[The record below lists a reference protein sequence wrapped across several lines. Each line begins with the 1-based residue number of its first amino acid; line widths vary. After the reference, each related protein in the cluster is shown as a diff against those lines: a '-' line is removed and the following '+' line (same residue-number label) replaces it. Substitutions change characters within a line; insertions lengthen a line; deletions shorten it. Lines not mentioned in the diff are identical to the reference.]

1 MYDRRSEPTEPRRRL
16 PSLGTR
22 LRLSTLTLVA
32 LLGVMVLLG
41 VVQVGLPALKLKIIG
56 AGVQEVSVPAVPALA
71 ELQAERQHALAY
83 LAAPDAD
90 VTALRQQ
97 QTRTSQGLREMQEKA
112 AEALSGAPAE
122 ITDRLT
128 AFTELLGRLP
138 EQRSAVE
145 SRSAEPA
152 EVFAYYNEVLDAAT
166 RLFDAQ
172 ARVVPDAE
180 ITQSAIAA
188 VGLFRAADGMS
199 RAGSLAA
206 GAIAD
211 RTFAAAE
218 YQRFQHLVGAYHSEL
233 ETTAQYLEPEVE
245 DRYRNVVEGSAF
257 QRLGG
262 IENALIARGPDP
274 HRVDGEQVDVP
285 FPVSAGEWADLTAT
299 VSRQLV
305 DLTIRQATLIAAKA
319 DDTGAQQF
327 WTTALVLGALAAA
340 AVAAG
345 VIGVGLARRVSRR
358 LGGLAKGVHEV
369 ATEEVPYLVRRI
381 DAEEDVDL
389 RGEVQLLDEGPD
401 EIGAVAARFR
411 DAVIADLEARRREIL
426 LRKGTTR
433 VLKELAHRIQIPVAR
448 LLSTV
453 LAAQE
458 KEQNPST
465 LRLLYTIDHEVVR
478 ARRIADHM
486 IVLAGD
492 QPRRQRRNPVPLF
505 HIVQGAATETAP
517 PESADPAGQLQ
528 RFSLQNIPEVSVK
541 PLLAHQVAHVLSELM
556 DNAVRYSPPGSQ
568 IRVFGELTAHG
579 VAIEIA
585 DAGMGLSRE
594 ALAAVNEL
602 MRNPPEFDVMVR
614 EDAIG
619 HLGFFVVAHLS
630 RALGMIVA
638 FQTSAF
644 QGLSAVVTL
653 PSELL
658 AAFPEADDQREP
670 AGSTW
675 FGPALEKTETAPE
688 TALETTAEHDLALV
702 ASAATPAW
710 AEAATHNGGPRHARP
725 AVEPGPPAPAA
736 LSPGALPPLPRRRRG
751 ATLEPPVA
759 PGTVHAADV
768 PVDDL
773 VDDPVDEFDVA
784 TTRTQL
790 SQLQRGTERGRQA
803 AAAESGPAHSPA
815 WPREDEESRQR

>member
-1 MYDRRSEPTEPRRRL
+1 MYDRPPAPAQPHRRL
-16 PSLGTR
+16 QSLGTR

-32 LLGVMVLLG
+32 LLGVTVLLG
-41 VVQVGLPALKLKIIG
+41 VIQIGLPSLKLKIIG
-56 AGVQEVSVPAVPALA
+56 DGVQEVSVPAVPALA

-83 LAAPDAD
+83 LAAPGADAA
-90 VTALRQQ
+90 ALRQQ
-97 QTRTSQGLREMQEKA
+97 ETRTSQGLEKMQKA
-112 AEALSGAPAE
+112 SEALSGAPPE

-128 AFTELLGRLP
+128 AFTKLLDRLP
-138 EQRSAVE
+138 EQRGLIE
-145 SRSAEPA
+145 SRSASPA
-152 EVFAYYNEVLDAAT
+152 EVFSYYNEVLDAAT

-172 ARVVPDAE
+172 ARFVPDVE

-188 VGLFRAADGMS
+188 VGLFRVSDNMS
-199 RAGSLAA
+199 RAGSLAV
-206 GAIAD
+206 GALANQ
-211 RTFAAAE
+211 TFAAGE
-218 YQRFQHLVGAYHSEL
+218 YQRFQHLVGAYHNEL
-233 ETTAQYLEPEVE
+233 DTTAQYLEPGVR
-245 DRYRNVVEGSAF
+245 DRYTDVVEGSAY
-257 QRLGG
+257 QRLSG
-262 IENALIARGPDP
+262 IEDALIARGPDP
-274 HRVDGEQVDVP
+274 HRSGDREITVS
-285 FPVSAGEWADLTAT
+285 FPVSAREWTDLTST

-305 DLTIRQATLIAAKA
+305 DLTVMQATTIAGAA
-319 DDTGAQQF
+319 ADTGSEVF
-327 WTTALVLGALAAA
+327 WTTALLLGALAAA
-340 AVAAG
+340 AVAAAIVG
-345 VIGVGLARRVSRR
+345 VRLARRVSRR
-358 LGGLAKGVHEV
+358 LGSLAQGVHRV
-369 ATEEVPYLVRRI
+369 ATDDVPELVRVLQE
-381 DAEEDVDL
+381 DDDVDV
-389 RGEVQLLDEGPD
+389 RDDVVLLDEGPD
-401 EIGAVAARFR
+401 EIGGVAARFR
-411 DAVIADLEARRREIL
+411 DAVVADLEARRREIL

-433 VLKELAHRIQIPVAR
+433 VLKELAHRIQLPVAR

-458 KEQNPST
+458 KEQNPAV
-465 LRLLYTIDHEVVR
+465 LRLLYGIDHEVVR

-505 HIVQGAATETAP
+505 HIVQGAATETSP
-517 PESADPAGQLQ
+517 PEGPDPAGQLQ

-568 IRVFGELTAHG
+568 IRVLGELTAHG

-585 DAGMGLSRE
+585 DAGMGLSRQ
-594 ALAAVNEL
+594 ALESVNEL

-658 AAFPEADDQREP
+658 ASFPQEEVMVHGEDRAAP
-670 AGSTW
+670 AESTW
-675 FGPALEKTETAPE
+675 FGTA
-688 TALETTAEHDLALV
+688 TETTAEHDLALV
-702 ASAATPAW
+702 ASSAGPGR
-710 AEAATHNGGPRHARP
+710 AEVPNPIGSAHDVGPRHARP
-725 AVEPGPPAPAA
+725 PMTADPVVSAPN
-736 LSPGALPPLPRRRRG
+736 GAPPPLPRRRRG
-751 ATLEPPVA
+751 ASLQSSA
-759 PGTVHAADV
+759 SPGMVHAAASL
-768 PVDDL
+768 P
-773 VDDPVDEFDVA
+773 PDEIDVA
-784 TTRTQL
+784 NTRSQL

-803 AAAESGPAHSPA
+803 AAAEPGPPQSPA

>member
-1 MYDRRSEPTEPRRRL
+1 
-16 PSLGTR
+16 

-41 VVQVGLPALKLKIIG
+41 VVQVGLPSLKLKIIG

-71 ELQAERQHALAY
+71 ELQAERQQALAY
-83 LAAPDAD
+83 LATPDAD

-97 QTRTSQGLREMQEKA
+97 ETRTSQGLQEMQA
-112 AEALSGAPAE
+112 ASEALSGAPPE
-122 ITDRLT
+122 ITDRLD
-128 AFTELLGRLP
+128 AFTELLGELP
-138 EQRSAVE
+138 RQRSLIE
-145 SRSAEPA
+145 SRSASPA
-152 EVFAYYNEVLDAAT
+152 EVFSFYNEVLDAAT

-172 ARVVPDAE
+172 ARFVPDAE

-188 VGLFRAADGMS
+188 VGLFRVADTMS

-206 GAIAD
+206 GALAD
-211 RTFAAAE
+211 QNFSAPE
-218 YQRFQHLVGAYHSEL
+218 YRQFQHLVGAYHNEL
-233 ETTAQYLEPEVE
+233 DTTAQYLEPDIR
-245 DRYRNVVEGSAF
+245 DRYTEVVEGSAYR
-257 QRLGG
+257 RLSGV
-262 IENALIARGPDP
+262 EDALIARGPDP
-274 HRVDGEQVDVP
+274 HRHGEDEVWVP
-285 FPVSAGEWADLTAT
+285 FPVGAAEWADLTAT

-305 DLTIRQATLIAAKA
+305 DLTVGQATAIAAKA
-319 DDTGAQQF
+319 DDTGAQVF
-327 WTTALVLGALAAA
+327 WTTALVLGGLAAA
-340 AVAAG
+340 AAAAAVVG
-345 VIGVGLARRVSRR
+345 VRLARRVSRR
-358 LGGLAKGVHEV
+358 LGSLAQGVHRV
-369 ATEEVPYLVRRI
+369 ATNEVPELVRVLH
-381 DAEEDVDL
+381 EDDHADI
-389 RGEVQLLDEGPD
+389 RGDVALLDDGPD
-401 EIGAVAARFR
+401 EIGGVAARFR
-411 DAVIADLEARRREIL
+411 DAVVADLEARRREIL

-433 VLKELAHRIQIPVAR
+433 VLKELAHRIQLPVAR

-458 KEQNPST
+458 KEQNPDT

-505 HIVQGAATETAP
+505 HIVQGAATETSP
-517 PESADPAGQLQ
+517 PESSDPAGQLQ

-594 ALAAVNEL
+594 ALESVNEL
-602 MRNPPEFDVMVR
+602 MRHPPEFDVMVR

-653 PSELL
+653 PAELL
-658 AAFPEADDQREP
+658 ASFPEEGHVAGP
-670 AGSTW
+670 AESTW
-675 FGPALEKTETAPE
+675 FGPAMEM
-688 TALETTAEHDLALV
+688 TAEHDMALV
-702 ASAATPAW
+702 ASAHAAPAASAAW
-710 AEAATHNGGPRHARP
+710 AEEPTYHAGPRHARAP
-725 AVEPGPPAPAA
+725 VEVETPMPAP

-751 ATLEPPVA
+751 ATLGPSVA
-759 PGTVHAADV
+759 PGTVQAADV
-768 PVDDL
+768 PADDVDI
-773 VDDPVDEFDVA
+773 E

-803 AAAESGPAHSPA
+803 AAESGPPLPPA
-815 WPREDEESRQR
+815 WPRDDEGSRQR

>member
-1 MYDRRSEPTEPRRRL
+1 MYDRHPAPARQHRRL
-16 PSLGTR
+16 QSLGTR

-41 VVQVGLPALKLKIIG
+41 VIQVGLPSLKLKIIG

-90 VTALRQQ
+90 VAALRQQ
-97 QTRTSQGLREMQEKA
+97 QTRTSQGLQEMQA
-112 AEALSGAPAE
+112 ASAALSGAPPE
-122 ITDRLT
+122 ITERLD
-128 AFTELLGRLP
+128 AFTALLEELPG
-138 EQRSAVE
+138 QRTATE
-145 SRSAEPA
+145 SRSTSPA
-152 EVFAYYNEVLDAAT
+152 EVFAYYNDVLDAAT

-172 ARVVPDAE
+172 ARFVPDAE

-188 VGLFRAADGMS
+188 VGLFRVADTMS

-206 GAIAD
+206 GALAD
-211 RTFAAAE
+211 QTFAAGD
-218 YQRFQHLVGAYHSEL
+218 YQRFSHLVGAYHSEL
-233 ETTAQYLEPEVE
+233 DTTAQYLEPAVR
-245 DRYRNVVEGSAF
+245 DRYRDVVEGSAF
-257 QRLGG
+257 LRLGDM
-262 IENALIARGPDP
+262 EDALVARGPDP
-274 HRVDGEQVDVP
+274 HRDGDEVVPVP
-285 FPVSAGEWADLTAT
+285 FPVGAGEWAELTST

-305 DLTIRQATLIAAKA
+305 DLTVMQATLIAAKA
-319 DDTGAQQF
+319 DDTGAAVF
-327 WTTALVLGALAAA
+327 WTTALVLGGLAAA
-340 AVAAG
+340 AVAAAVVG
-345 VIGVGLARRVSRR
+345 VRLARRVSRR
-358 LGGLAKGVHEV
+358 LGSLAQGVRRV
-369 ATEEVPYLVRRI
+369 ATDEVPRLVRLI
-381 DAEEDVDL
+381 QEDDNVDI
-389 RGEVQLLDEGPD
+389 RGDVALLDAGPD
-401 EIGAVAARFR
+401 EIGGVAARFR
-411 DAVIADLEARRREIL
+411 DAVVADLEARRREIL

-433 VLKELAHRIQIPVAR
+433 VLKELAHRIQLPVAR

-458 KEQNPST
+458 KEQNPDT

-505 HIVQGAATETAP
+505 HIVQGAATETSP

-579 VAIEIA
+579 VAVEIA

-594 ALAAVNEL
+594 ALESVNEL

-653 PSELL
+653 PAELL
-658 AAFPEADDQREP
+658 AAFPEEDHHAERAE
-670 AGSTW
+670 STW
-675 FGPALEKTETAPE
+675 FGPPVETEV
-688 TALETTAEHDLALV
+688 ETTAEHDLALV

-710 AEAATHNGGPRHARP
+710 AEGATHNPGPRHARP
-725 AVEPGPPAPAA
+725 PVEVEPAAPVA

-751 ATLEPPVA
+751 ATLEPPAA
-759 PGTVHAADV
+759 PGIPGL
-768 PVDDL
+768 PVDD
-773 VDDPVDEFDVA
+773 VDVA

-803 AAAESGPAHSPA
+803 AEESGPPHPPA
-815 WPREDEESRQR
+815 WPRDDEGSRQR

>member
-1 MYDRRSEPTEPRRRL
+1 MYDRRTEPAGHHRL
-16 PSLGTR
+16 LSLGTR

-71 ELQAERQHALAY
+71 ELQAERQHALAF

-90 VTALRQQ
+90 VEALRQQ
-97 QTRTSQGLREMQEKA
+97 ESRTSEGLREMQA
-112 AEALSGAPAE
+112 ASEALAGAPAE

-128 AFTELLGRLP
+128 AFTELLDQLP
-138 EQRSAVE
+138 ERRSAVE
-145 SRSAEPA
+145 SRSANPD

-188 VGLFRAADGMS
+188 VGLFRVADGMS

-211 RTFAAAE
+211 RTFAAGE

-233 ETTAQYLEPEVE
+233 DTTAQYVEPEVR
-245 DRYRNVVEGSAF
+245 DRYRNIVEGSAF
-257 QRLGG
+257 QRLSGV
-262 IENALIARGPDP
+262 ENALIARGPDP
-274 HRVDGEQVDVP
+274 HRVDGEDVDVA
-285 FPVSAGEWADLTAT
+285 FPVGAGEWAELTAT

-305 DLTIRQATLIAAKA
+305 DLTIQQATVIAAKA
-319 DDTGAQQF
+319 DDTGAEQF

-340 AVAAG
+340 AVAAA
-345 VIGVGLARRVSRR
+345 VIGMRLARRVSRR
-358 LGGLAKGVHEV
+358 LGSLAQGVHRV
-369 ATEEVPYLVRRI
+369 ATEEVPYLVGRI
-381 DAEEDVDL
+381 HEDDNADI
-389 RGEVQLLDEGPD
+389 GHEVQLLDEGPD
-401 EIGAVAARFR
+401 EIGGVAARFR
-411 DAVIADLEARRREIL
+411 DAVVADLEARRREIL

-433 VLKELAHRIQIPVAR
+433 VLKELAHRIQLPVAR

-458 KEQNPST
+458 KEQNPDT

-505 HIVQGAATETAP
+505 HIVQGAATETSP

-658 AAFPEADDQREP
+658 AEFPADDQE
-670 AGSTW
+670 AEAAESTW
-675 FGPALEKTETAPE
+675 FGSAP
-688 TALETTAEHDLALV
+688 ETTAEHAMALV
-702 ASAATPAW
+702 PAGAAW
-710 AEAATHNGGPRHARP
+710 AEAAPRDPGPRHARAP
-725 AVEPGPPAPAA
+725 VEAAPPAPAP

-751 ATLEPPVA
+751 ATLEPPGAA
-759 PGTVHAADV
+759 PTSAV
-768 PVDDL
+768 PPVEAPTDDI
-773 VDDPVDEFDVA
+773 DVA

-803 AAAESGPAHSPA
+803 AAAESGPSHSPA

>member
-1 MYDRRSEPTEPRRRL
+1 MYDRRSAPPEQHRRL

-22 LRLSTLTLVA
+22 LRLATLTLVA

-41 VVQVGLPALKLKIIG
+41 VVQAGLPALKLKIIG

-90 VTALRQQ
+90 VDALRRQE
-97 QTRTSQGLREMQEKA
+97 TRTSQGLRAMQEA
-112 AEALSGAPAE
+112 SGALAGAPAA

-128 AFTELLGRLP
+128 AFTELLDQLP
-138 EQRSAVE
+138 ARRSAVE
-145 SRSAEPA
+145 SRSADAA

-172 ARVVPDAE
+172 ARVVPDAG

-188 VGLFRAADGMS
+188 VGLFRVADGMS

-206 GAIAD
+206 GALAD
-211 RTFAAAE
+211 RSFAAGE
-218 YQRFQHLVGAYHSEL
+218 YQQFQRLVGAYRSEL
-233 ETTAQYLEPEVE
+233 DTTAQYLEPEVQ

-257 QRLGG
+257 QRLGAV
-262 IENALIARGPDP
+262 ENALIARGPDP
-274 HRVDGEQVDVP
+274 HRADGDEVDVP
-285 FPVSAGEWADLTAT
+285 FPVGAGEWAELTGA

-305 DLTIRQATLIAAKA
+305 DLTIRQATVIAAKA
-319 DDTGAQQF
+319 DDTGARQF

-340 AVAAG
+340 AAVAA
-345 VIGVGLARRVSRR
+345 VIGVRLARRVSRR
-358 LGGLAKGVHEV
+358 LGSLANGVHQV
-369 ATEEVPYLVRRI
+369 ATEEVPYLVGRI
-381 DAEEDVDL
+381 QEDADTDV
-389 RGEVQLLDEGPD
+389 RNEVQLLDEGAD
-401 EIGAVAARFR
+401 EIGGVAARFR
-411 DAVIADLEARRREIL
+411 DAVVADLEARRREIL

-433 VLKELAHRIQIPVAR
+433 VLKELAHRIQLPVAR

-458 KEQNPST
+458 KEQNPDT

-505 HIVQGAATETAP
+505 HIVQGAATETSP

-528 RFSLQNIPEVSVK
+528 RFSLQHIPEVSVK

-568 IRVFGELTAHG
+568 IRVSGELTAHG

-630 RALGMIVA
+630 RALGMVVA

-653 PSELL
+653 PTELL
-658 AAFPEADDQREP
+658 AAFPADDHDAGP
-670 AGSTW
+670 AASTW
-675 FGPALEKTETAPE
+675 FGPAEAATAG
-688 TALETTAEHDLALV
+688 HDLALV
-702 ASAATPAW
+702 AAAAAPAW
-710 AEAATHNGGPRHARP
+710 AEGATHDPGPRHARAP
-725 AVEPGPPAPAA
+725 VADAPAA
-736 LSPGALPPLPRRRRG
+736 PSPGVLSPGALPPLPRRRRG
-751 ATLEPPVA
+751 ATLDPPVTRGIA
-759 PGTVHAADV
+759 GDPPDLLAD
-768 PVDDL
+768 DI
-773 VDDPVDEFDVA
+773 DVA

-803 AAAESGPAHSPA
+803 AAAESGPAHPPA
-815 WPREDEESRQR
+815 WPRDDEESRQR